1 MVVLTRVLAAVVAAW
16 LMVCPSAA
24 RAQET
29 LERDVKAAFLYN
41 FTKFV
46 EWPASAFQSAA
57 DPLRICVLAD
67 AAFTRSVDEIIVGEK
82 VRGRA
87 LQRVTPAPSELARCH
102 VLYFGTAESAR
113 AEKLLS
119 GLGAAPVLAVG
130 ESPEFLEHG
139 GTIAFALVNDRVR
152 FDVNIL
158 AAQRAGVT
166 ISSKLLRIARDVK
179 GATRP

>member
-1 MVVLTRVLAAVVAAW
+1 MV
-16 LMVCPSAA
+16 
-24 RAQET
+24 
-29 LERDVKAAFLYN
+29 
-41 FTKFV
+41 
-46 EWPASAFQSAA
+46 
-57 DPLRICVLAD
+57 AD
-67 AAFTRSVDEIIVGEK
+67 AAFTRSVDEIIAGET

-87 LQRVTPAPSELARCH
+87 LQRVTPATSELARCH
-102 VLYFGTAESAR
+102 VLYFGKAESAR

-130 ESPEFLEHG
+130 DSPEFLDHG

-152 FDVNIL
+152 FDVNVV

-166 ISSKLLRIARDVK
+166 ISSKLLRIAREVK